1 MFQLLLWISLL
12 ISILAISMIFFNLEA
27 VAYFLIL
34 PLFAFLYSILLS
46 LAKKASK
53 YPRKIV
59 ARISATLY
67 VLGFFWLVFSASVL
81 ILSAVFYHSAYS
93 RGMLRLLHSIIFLG
107 FVILG
112 LSVISILIARKIEK
126 ERKDF

>member
-12 ISILAISMIFFNLEA
+12 ISIIAISMIFFNLEA

-34 PLFAFLYSILLS
+34 PLFAFLYSTLLS

>member
-34 PLFAFLYSILLS
+34 PLFAFLYSTLLS